1 MNAKNT
7 NIITISKNSSG
18 QRIDNFL
25 LKKLKGVPKSLIYK
39 LVRSGQVRVN
49 MKRCVASYRIAENDY
64 IRIPPNILKD
74 RVLSEKINFNC
85 KDYIH

>member
-1 MNAKNT
+1 MNTKNT
-7 NIITISKNSSG
+7 NIIKISEDSSG

-49 MKRCVASYRIAENDY
+49 MKRFAVSYRIAANDY

-74 RVLSEKINFNC
+74 RVLSEKINYNYE
-85 KDYIH
+85 D